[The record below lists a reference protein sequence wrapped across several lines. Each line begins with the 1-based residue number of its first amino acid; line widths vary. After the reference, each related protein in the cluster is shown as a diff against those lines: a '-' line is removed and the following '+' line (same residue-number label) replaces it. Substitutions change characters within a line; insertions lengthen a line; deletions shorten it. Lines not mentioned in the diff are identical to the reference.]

1 MVLYYLHMRTPQAQ
15 IKINLPLRFKEF
27 VESKASQFGMPLAAY
42 IKHVLLKEIEDMQYP
57 TYEASEKVIKETK
70 KALREKNR
78 AIEVKDVHKFF
89 KDL

>member
-42 IKHVLLKEIEDMQYP
+42 MQYP